1 MTTARSMGE
10 IVHEQNP
17 LVLPPEATVA
27 EACRAMHARRVGC
40 VLVAGPDR
48 TLQGVFTGR
57 DAVKLL
63 GTSGA
68 DPRALS
74 LAQVMT
80 RQPATLARRAAA
92 IEALRLMEDGGFRHI
107 PVVEDGRVV
116 GVVSRY
122 DFRAK
127 EYGRLDTETGL
138 WERI

>member
-1 MTTARSMGE
+1 MTTERSMGE

-17 LVLPPEATVA
+17 LVLPPDATVA

-40 VLVAGPDR
+40 ILVAGPDR
-48 TLQGVFTGR
+48 ALQGVFTGR

-68 DPRALS
+68 DPRALT

-80 RQPATLARRAAA
+80 HKPATLARGAPA
-92 IEALRLMEDGGFRHI
+92 IDALRLMQDGGFRHI
-107 PVVEDGRVV
+107 PIVEQGCVV

>member
-1 MTTARSMGE
+1 M
-10 IVHEQNP
+10 
-17 LVLPPEATVA
+17 
-27 EACRAMHARRVGC
+27 
-40 VLVAGPDR
+40 
-48 TLQGVFTGR
+48 FTGR

-68 DPRALS
+68 DPRALT

-80 RQPATLARRAAA
+80 HKPATLARGAPA
-92 IEALRLMEDGGFRHI
+92 IDALRLMQDGGFRHI
-107 PVVEDGRVV
+107 PIVEQGCVV